1 MKGID
6 NMEEIL
12 NWNLKI
18 NKGDNK
24 TQIKK
29 SFRVSSK
36 IKKLKI
42 EFSYSKEFVEKGEDI
57 KAAFNLRETRIL
69 EDEFLNG
76 YNKINNLIT
85 MSLYF
90 KETYVGCAHKHDS
103 NQNIVISEIEST
115 PGFIKIPIEEGEWQ
129 IVLSVHAAYSD
140 DICVKVLVKE
150 IK

>member
-1 MKGID
+1 
-6 NMEEIL
+6 MEEIL

-36 IKKLKI
+36 LKKLKI
-42 EFSYSKEFVEKGEDI
+42 EFSYGNDVVEKEEDI
-57 KAAFNLRETRIL
+57 KAAFNLKETKIL
-69 EDEFLNG
+69 EDKFLQG
-76 YNKINNLIT
+76 YSKINNLIT

-90 KETYVGCAHKHDS
+90 KETYVGCAHRHDS
-103 NQNIVISEIEST
+103 NQSIIISEFEST
-115 PGFIKIPIEEGEWQ
+115 PGFIKIPIEEGEWE

>member
-1 MKGID
+1 
-6 NMEEIL
+6 MEEIL

-29 SFRVSSK
+29 SFKVSSK
-36 IKKLKI
+36 LKKLKI
-42 EFSYSKEFVEKGEDI
+42 EFSYSNDVVEKEEDI
-57 KAAFNLRETRIL
+57 KAAFNLKETKIL
-69 EDEFLNG
+69 EDKFLQG
-76 YNKINNLIT
+76 YSKINNLIT

-90 KETYVGCAHKHDS
+90 KETYVGCAHRHDS
-103 NQNIVISEIEST
+103 NQIIIISEFEST
-115 PGFIKIPIEEGEWQ
+115 PGFIKIPIEEGEWE

>member
-1 MKGID
+1 
-6 NMEEIL
+6 MEEIL

-36 IKKLKI
+36 LKKLKI
-42 EFSYSKEFVEKGEDI
+42 ELSYSNDVVEKEEDI
-57 KAAFNLRETRIL
+57 KAAFNLKETKIL
-69 EDEFLNG
+69 EDSFLKG
-76 YNKINNLIT
+76 YSKINNLIT

-90 KETYVGCAHKHDS
+90 KKTYVGCGHRHDS
-103 NQNIVISEIEST
+103 NQSIIISEFEST
-115 PGFIKIPIEEGEWQ
+115 PGFIKIPIEEGEWE
-129 IVLSVHAAYSD
+129 IVLSVHAAYSN